1 MTLVAL
7 QFLVYVTKPV
17 ISRKDF
23 QLTQGKKSK
32 TSDEMRIAS
41 SIMEI
46 IKEIKW
52 EILTH
57 AMSVSASLFV
67 ASKYSALPANHF
79 TNLETLL
86 MSV

>member
-1 MTLVAL
+1 
-7 QFLVYVTKPV
+7 
-17 ISRKDF
+17 
-23 QLTQGKKSK
+23 
-32 TSDEMRIAS
+32 
-41 SIMEI
+41 MEI

-86 MSV
+86 MSVKLVVYQHLLIVNSGMSTMWDLPSAWP